1 MFVDH
6 LNGHHE
12 TFKGQFIKWTIYG
25 EMPIGL
31 KSHQDSL
38 FWSIGSLLSEGYY
51 GRPCIREL
59 TLGKNDAENGVV
71 DLDAL
76 EDTLIAIAISKA
88 DTDLVA
94 RVDRASAGV
103 RHLCLLFITI

>member
-12 TFKGQFIKWTIYG
+12 TIKGQFIKWTIYG

-51 GRPCIREL
+51 GRPCMYQGLAALSTNIF
-59 TLGKNDAENGVV
+59 LGLA
-71 DLDAL
+71 AL
-76 EDTLIAIAISKA
+76 STNLYVG
-88 DTDLVA
+88 LVA
-94 RVDRASAGV
+94 LSTNMSQGLAALDTKRYQDPPA
-103 RHLCLLFITI
+103 